1 MNQNY
6 TNMRISRAAFRYF
19 KSLFLIFTLVFSTNT
34 FAQEIGHA
42 IKVKMKGATEGKTCH
57 LAHFFGYNQYIKVDS
72 AKVQNGE
79 LVFQGKE
86 PLKGG
91 IYLIVLS
98 PSKYYDFAVDGKEQF
113 MEIEGDTTDF
123 VGSVKFKGS
132 KENEILFGY
141 RKFLQEKSK
150 EAEAASTMAK
160 LKNDPTSQEMSR
172 KKIEGIQKEVEA
184 YMKQIVKEKN
194 GSFASKVIKANMDPE
209 LPTELPKKANG
220 RPDSTY
226 LFNYYKGHYFDN
238 LDFGDDRLLRSP
250 FIHTRIERYFKDLVY
265 QVTDSVN
272 HDADK
277 VLKLAKKNKE
287 VYRFALW
294 WVTNKYENSEIV
306 GLDGVFIHLAE
317 NYYLKDAD
325 WLDST
330 QRAKFQE
337 RVDILKP
344 LQTGLVFPS
353 LIVSDSLG
361 REYNP
366 MQSKTKYT
374 IVHFYDP
381 DCGHCKESAPKLM
394 EFYNKN
400 KERATIYNV
409 SIAYD
414 KKKISDFVYAYKTQP
429 LLNLWDAKGRY
440 YFRKNFDV
448 YSTPTNYILDKDKK
462 IIARRIPVDKLE
474 DFINFYERQQIQ
486 KMSGNGGK

>member
-1 MNQNY
+1 MSKNY
-6 TNMRISRAAFRYF
+6 QNMRTYYL
-19 KSLFLIFTLVFSTNT
+19 KSILLVCSLIFSANI
-34 FAQEIGHA
+34 FAQEFGHS
-42 IKVKMKGATEGKTCH
+42 IKVRMKGVSEGKTCH

-72 AKVQNGE
+72 AKVINGE
-79 LVFQGKE
+79 LAFQGKD

-98 PSKYYDFAVDGKEQF
+98 PSKYYDFAINGKEQF
-113 MEIEGDTTDF
+113 MEIDSDTTDF
-123 VGSVKFKGS
+123 VANVKFKGS
-132 KENEILFGY
+132 KENDLLFGY

-150 EAEAASTMAK
+150 EAEGISLMAK
-160 LKNDPTSQEMSR
+160 MKNDPVSQEMNR
-172 KKIEGIQKEVEA
+172 KKMETIQKEVDT
-184 YMKQIVKEKN
+184 YMKDLVKNNE
-194 GSFASKVIKANMDPE
+194 GTFAAKVIKGNIEPE
-209 LPTELPKKANG
+209 MPTVLPKKANG

-226 LFNYYKGHYFDN
+226 LFNYYKNHFFDN
-238 LDFGDDRLLRSP
+238 IDFTDERLLRSP

-265 QVTDSVN
+265 QTTDSVN
-272 HDADK
+272 HDADR
-277 VLKLAKKNKE
+277 VLKLAKRNPE

-330 QRAKFQE
+330 QRAKFKE
-337 RVDILKP
+337 RVDVLKP
-344 LQTGLVFPS
+344 LQTGLVFPT
-353 LIVSDSLG
+353 LVVSDSLG

-374 IVHFYDP
+374 LVYFYDP

-394 EFYNKN
+394 DFYNAN
-400 KERATIYNV
+400 KQKVTIYNV

-414 KKKISDFVYAYKTQP
+414 TKKMNNFVHTYKTEP
-429 LLNLWDAKGRY
+429 LLNLWDAKGKY
-440 YFRKNFDV
+440 YFRNNFDV

-486 KMSGNGGK
+486 KATEGNSGK

>member
-1 MNQNY
+1 MPKNY
-6 TNMRISRAAFRYF
+6 QNMRISYLYL
-19 KSLFLIFTLVFSTNT
+19 KSLVLFCSLIFSTNT
-34 FAQEIGHA
+34 FAQEFGHS
-42 IKVKMKGATEGKTCH
+42 IKVRMKGVTEGKTCH

-72 AKVQNGE
+72 AKVIGGE
-79 LVFQGKE
+79 LAFQGKD

-98 PSKYYDFAVDGKEQF
+98 PSKYYDFAINGKEQF
-113 MEIEGDTTDF
+113 IEIESDTVDF
-123 VGSVKFKGS
+123 VGNVKFKGS
-132 KENEILFGY
+132 KENDILFDY
-141 RKFLQEKSK
+141 RKFLQAKSK
-150 EAEAASTMAK
+150 EAESINAMAK
-160 LKNDPTSQEMSR
+160 DPASQEAGR
-172 KKIEGIQKEVEA
+172 KKMESIQKEVDA
-184 YMKQIVKEKN
+184 FMKDIVKNNE
-194 GSFASKVIKANMDPE
+194 GTFAAKVIKGNMEPE
-209 LPTELPKKANG
+209 MPTVLPKKANG

-226 LFNYYKGHYFDN
+226 LFNYYKNHFFDN
-238 LDFGDDRLLRSP
+238 IDLTDDRLLRSP

-265 QVTDSVN
+265 QTTDSVN

-277 VLKLAKKNKE
+277 VLKLTKKNQE

-330 QRAKFQE
+330 QRAKFKE

-353 LIVSDSLG
+353 LVVSDSLG

-394 EFYNKN
+394 EFYNAN
-400 KERATIYNV
+400 KAKVTIYNV

-414 KKKISDFVYAYKTQP
+414 KKKISNFVYTYKTGP
-429 LLNLWDAKGRY
+429 LLNLWDAKGKY
-440 YFRKNFDV
+440 YFRNNFDV
-448 YSTPTNYILDKDKK
+448 YSTPTNYILDKDKR

-486 KMSGNGGK
+486 KQAENQGK

>member
-1 MNQNY
+1 MNKTC

-19 KSLFLIFTLVFSTNT
+19 KSLLLIASLIFSAES
-34 FAQEIGHA
+34 FAQDGHS
-42 IKVKMKGATEGKTCH
+42 IKVRMKGVSEGRTCH

-72 AKVQNGE
+72 AKVENGE
-79 LVFQGKE
+79 LNFKGKD

-98 PSKYYDFAVDGKEQF
+98 PSKYYDFAINGKEQF

-141 RKFLQEKSK
+141 RKFLQDKSK
-150 EAEAASTMAK
+150 EAEAMSAMAK
-160 LKNDPTSQEMSR
+160 MKNDPTSQEMNR
-172 KKIEGIQKEVEA
+172 KKVELIQKEVDT
-184 YMKQIVKEKN
+184 YMKNMVKEN
-194 GSFASKVIKANMDPE
+194 EGTFAAKVIKANIDPE
-209 LPTELPKKANG
+209 LPTVLPKKANG

-238 LDFGDDRLLRSP
+238 LDFADDRLLRSP
-250 FIHTRIERYFKDLVY
+250 FIHSRMERYFKDLVY
-265 QVTDSVN
+265 QTTDSVN

-277 VLKLAKKNKE
+277 VLKLAKKNQE
-287 VYRFALW
+287 VYRWALW
-294 WVTNKYENSEIV
+294 WVTNKYENNEIV

-330 QRAKFQE
+330 QRAKFKE

-344 LQTGLVFPS
+344 LQTGFVFPT
-353 LIVSDSLG
+353 LIVADSLG

-400 KERATIYNV
+400 KDKATIYNV
-409 SIAYD
+409 SVAYD
-414 KKKISDFVYAYKTQP
+414 TKKMNNFVYGYKTQP
-429 LLNLWDAKGRY
+429 LLNLWDSKGRY
-440 YFRKNFDV
+440 YFRKSFDV

-474 DFINFYERQQIQ
+474 DFINFYERQQMQ
-486 KMSGNGGK
+486 KMTGNTGK

>member
-1 MNQNY
+1 MNKTC

-19 KSLFLIFTLVFSTNT
+19 KSLLLIASLIFSAES
-34 FAQEIGHA
+34 FAQDGHS
-42 IKVKMKGATEGKTCH
+42 IKVRMKGVTEGKTCH

-72 AKVQNGE
+72 AKVENGE
-79 LVFQGKE
+79 LNFKGKD

-98 PSKYYDFAVDGKEQF
+98 PSKYYDFAINGKEQF

-132 KENEILFGY
+132 KENEVLFGY
-141 RKFLQEKSK
+141 RKFLQDKSK
-150 EAEAASTMAK
+150 EAEAMSAMAK
-160 LKNDPTSQEMSR
+160 LKNDPASQEMNR
-172 KKIEGIQKEVEA
+172 KKIEIIQKEVDT
-184 YMKQIVKEKN
+184 YMKNTVKEN
-194 GSFASKVIKANMDPE
+194 EGTFAAKVIKANIDPE
-209 LPTELPKKANG
+209 LPTVLPKKANG

-238 LDFGDDRLLRSP
+238 LDFADDRLLRSP
-250 FIHTRIERYFKDLVY
+250 FIHSRMERYFKDLVY
-265 QVTDSVN
+265 QTTDSVN

-277 VLKLAKKNKE
+277 ILKLAKKNQE
-287 VYRFALW
+287 VYRWALW
-294 WVTNKYENSEIV
+294 WVTNKYENNEIV

-330 QRAKFQE
+330 QRAKFKE

-344 LQTGLVFPS
+344 LQTGFVFPT
-353 LIVSDSLG
+353 LIVADSLG
-361 REYNP
+361 KEYNP

-400 KERATIYNV
+400 KDKATIYNV
-409 SIAYD
+409 SVAYD
-414 KKKISDFVYAYKTQP
+414 TKKMNNFVHGYKTQP
-429 LLNLWDAKGRY
+429 LLNLWDSKGRY
-440 YFRKNFDV
+440 YFRKSFDV

-474 DFINFYERQQIQ
+474 DFINFYERQQMQ
-486 KMSGNGGK
+486 KMTGNTGK